1 MAADEQAIKLG
12 DNGLIT
18 TDGTKFHNPLPQ
30 RCKQYGVVRGRLSE
44 VYEFGGNSAE
54 EILECLLIDDGLAS
68 RKRRKTLL
76 DPIYNYVGIG
86 TSYHEKYG
94 TVTVVILAEDIISL
108 VMPGD

>member
-44 VYEFGGNSAE
+44 VY
-54 EILECLLIDDGLAS
+54 
-68 RKRRKTLL
+68 
-76 DPIYNYVGIG
+76 
-86 TSYHEKYG
+86 
-94 TVTVVILAEDIISL
+94 
-108 VMPGD
+108 